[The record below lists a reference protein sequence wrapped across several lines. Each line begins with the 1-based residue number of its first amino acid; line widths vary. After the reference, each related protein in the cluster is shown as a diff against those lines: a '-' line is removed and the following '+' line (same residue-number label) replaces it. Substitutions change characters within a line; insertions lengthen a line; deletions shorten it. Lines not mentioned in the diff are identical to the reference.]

1 MKKNLIFEGVATA
14 LVTPFS
20 DTEIDFYSLGR
31 IIDFQLASGIDALV
45 IGGTTGEAST
55 LSEDE
60 RERLYAFAKE
70 RSEGKVPLIFGVG
83 TNDTKTTLKYAR
95 LAEKYSPDGLLAVT
109 PYYNKGTDEGVV
121 KHYKTLAESTD
132 LPIILYNVP
141 SRTGVNLS
149 LSAIEAL
156 ADLENIAAIK
166 EASDSIDRLTSLSL
180 YSDTLSLYSGNDSQI
195 YTALAL
201 GGAGVIS
208 VLSNIAPCEVLA
220 ITRAYFAKK
229 TDEALLYQK
238 ALLKKVRAIFSET
251 NPTPIK
257 YAMSLRG
264 LCKSEMRLPLTE
276 PQEETRCLIEKTFA

>member
-1 MKKNLIFEGVATA
+1 
-14 LVTPFS
+14 
-20 DTEIDFYSLGR
+20 
-31 IIDFQLASGIDALV
+31 
-45 IGGTTGEAST
+45 
-55 LSEDE
+55 
-60 RERLYAFAKE
+60 
-70 RSEGKVPLIFGVG
+70 VPLIFGVG
-83 TNDTKTTLKYAR
+83 TNDTKTTLKYAH

-166 EASDSIDRLTSLSL
+166 EASDSTDRLTSLSL
-180 YSDTLSLYSGNDSQI
+180 FSDKIALYSGNDSQI

-220 ITRAYFAKK
+220 VTRSYFEKRY
-229 TDEALLYQK
+229 DDALAYQK
-238 ALLKKVRAIFSET
+238 AILPKVNAIFAET
-251 NPTPIK
+251 NPSPIK
-257 YAMSLRG
+257 YAMSLCG
-264 LCKSEMRLPLTE
+264 FCKSEMRLPLTE
-276 PQEETRCLIEKTFA
+276 PKTETKKLLSSLFKF